1 MDNKRGS
8 RFSGVGVYLFIVV
21 IAAMFI
27 MYVSRMNSGA
37 GDYTYGEFVND
48 VNKGKVE
55 SVVIRQNS
63 EVPTGELSV
72 KVSGVQNVKNVY
84 VSDVKQVEEILLDKN
99 ISYTL
104 KDVTRQSVLLTSIL
118 PFGLSLVVLIFF
130 MMMFT
135 RQAGGGGGNAK
146 MMNFGKSRARM
157 VSGEDNKVTFKDV
170 AGLNEE
176 KEELEEIVDFL
187 KDPVRYTSLGARI
200 PKGVILT
207 GAPGTGKT
215 LLAKAVAGEANVPFF
230 SISGSDFVEM
240 FVGVGA
246 SRVRD
251 MFEEAKKNAPCII
264 FIDEIDA
271 VARRRGTGMG
281 GGHDER
287 EQTLNQML
295 VEMDGFGVNE
305 GIIVMAATNRIDIL
319 DPAILRPG
327 RFDRKIVV
335 GRPDVQG
342 RLEILQ
348 VHAAKKPLGDD
359 VDLEKLARTSAGF
372 TGADLENVLNEAAI
386 GAARKKSKY
395 ITNADVEEAFIKIGI
410 GVEKK
415 SKIISDK
422 EKKITAYH
430 ESGHAILFHLLP
442 YVGPVHTISIIP
454 TGMGAAG
461 YTMPLPERDEMF
473 NTKGKMLQ
481 NIIVSLG
488 GRVAEELVFDDI
500 TTGASQDIKQA
511 TQTARDMVTKYGFS
525 EKLGLI
531 NYDTDSDEVFIG
543 RDLAHT
549 RPYGEDVAALIDKE
563 VKDIVDE
570 CYVKAKKLIS
580 EHMDVL
586 KKSSE
591 LLLEKEKISREEFE
605 GLFTDN
611 VTA

>member
-442 YVGPVHTISIIP
+442 DVGPVHTISIIP

-580 EHMDVL
+580 EHMDIL
-586 KKSSE
+586 EKSSE

-611 VTA
+611 VTV